1 MLTGAIIQ
9 ARQTSTRLPNKVLE
23 RVGGQI
29 LLDRIINQLYRC
41 WSLDLIVLAIPDTHD
56 NRRLVG
62 FARDRVGDKLKLFIG
77 PEEDVLKRFIEA
89 AKEYK
94 IDNIVRVCGDSPFI
108 LSWLIDVGVSSFLKS
123 KCDYLFTTNFPPGQ
137 NIEVVKSKVLEK
149 IYPKCNAVE
158 REHVTLYLEHH
169 PIEYKNE
176 EVELNLTVDT
186 EDGLEIARKLSNF
199 YDR

>member
-23 RVGGQI
+23 MVGGQI
-29 LLDRIINQLYRC
+29 LLDRIISQLYRC
-41 WSLDLIVLAIPDTHD
+41 QTLDLIVVAIPS
-56 NRRLVG
+56 NEKNLRLDRFV
-62 FARDRVGDKLKLFIG
+62 RDRLGEKLKLFVG
-77 PEEDVLKRFIEA
+77 EEKDVLKRFLGA
-89 AKEYK
+89 AKAYK

-137 NIEVVKSKVLEK
+137 NIEVVTRKVLEK